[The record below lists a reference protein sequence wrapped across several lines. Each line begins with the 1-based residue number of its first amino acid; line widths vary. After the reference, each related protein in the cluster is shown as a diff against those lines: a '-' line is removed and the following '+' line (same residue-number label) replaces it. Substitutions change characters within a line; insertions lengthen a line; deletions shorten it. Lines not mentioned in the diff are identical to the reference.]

1 MSRHV
6 QTVFSSVSRAR
17 QQLFHTIMAGAS
29 GVSLD
34 AESSQMVTASVRKKR
49 KGPAMANAVAGPSTS
64 SAEEHNKGASGL
76 RGRRKLGLLAGLP
89 NLPLDILFEVNLK
102 FLLLQSSYLYARSW
116 VTWILTTF

>member
-1 MSRHV
+1 MCRPCF
-6 QTVFSSVSRAR
+6 QTVSQAR

-29 GVSLD
+29 GDGLG
-34 AESSQMVTASVRKKR
+34 AESSQMATVSVRKKR
-49 KGPAMANAVAGPSTS
+49 KASAKANAVAGPSRS
-64 SAEEHNKGASGL
+64 HAEEHKDVPAL

-102 FLLLQSSYLYARSW
+102 FLFLQSSHLHARSW